1 MSTGPF
7 PRHEQALD
15 MLKSRGRYRSLMP
28 RAGHDFSSND
38 YLGLAGSD
46 LLRDAAY
53 AALARGVPVGAGGP
67 RLLRG
72 NDDEHEVLET
82 EAAAFF
88 GTQSALFINGGFTAN
103 LAIFSALP
111 QHGDLV
117 LYDALIH
124 ASTHDGMRLGRAQS
138 QSFAHN
144 DVSAAQAA
152 ITAWRA
158 DGGTGQVWIAV
169 EAVYSM
175 DGDCAPVAALAE
187 LASREQAV
195 LVLDEAHSTGVFGDL
210 GRGLGHGVAQQ
221 PNVLSLHTCGKALGV
236 SGALICGASALIET
250 LINKA
255 RAFVFATAPSPLN
268 AALVR
273 AALHELGENPC
284 RQQQAWA
291 LIHHAQAEAEKHCG
305 ITGFSSQILP
315 ILIGDDKGTMAVAS
329 ALQTRGYDI
338 RGIRPPTVPR
348 GTARLRIS
356 VTLNTSKQVI
366 SALFADLA
374 QELETAS

>member
-1 MSTGPF
+1 MSTGVF
-7 PRHEQALD
+7 PRHQQALEA
-15 MLKSRGRYRSLMP
+15 LKSRGRYRSLMP
-28 RAGHDFSSND
+28 RAGHDFASND
-38 YLGLAGSD
+38 YLGLAGSE
-46 LLRDAAY
+46 LLRDAAT
-53 AALARGVPVGAGGP
+53 AALARGVPVGAGGS

-72 NDDEHEVLET
+72 NDAEHVLLED

-88 GTQSALFINGGFTAN
+88 GTQAALFINGGFTGN
-103 LAIFSALP
+103 MAIFSALP
-111 QHGDLV
+111 RHGDLV

-124 ASTHDGMRLGRAQS
+124 ASTHDGMRLGRAQC

-144 DVSAAQAA
+144 DVRAAEAA
-152 ITAWRA
+152 ITDWRA
-158 DGGTGQVWIAV
+158 GGGSGQIWIAV

-175 DGDCAPVAALAE
+175 DGDRAPVVALAE
-187 LASREQAV
+187 LAMRMGAV

-210 GRGLGHGVAQQ
+210 GRGLGQAVAHL

-255 RAFVFATAPSPLN
+255 RAFIFATAPSPLN

-273 AALHELGENPC
+273 AALAELAENPD
-284 RQQQAWA
+284 RQKRAWQV
-291 LIHHAQAEAEKHCG
+291 IHHAHSEAQRLCG
-305 ITGFSSQILP
+305 LTGFDSQIMP
-315 ILIGDDKGTMAVAS
+315 VIIGDDRRTMAVAQ
-329 ALQTRGYDI
+329 ALQDQGYDI

-348 GTARLRIS
+348 GTSRLRIS
-356 VTLNTSKQVI
+356 ITLNTSLAII

-374 QELETAS
+374 TLLETPA

>member
-7 PRHEQALD
+7 PRHEKALE
-15 MLKSRGRYRSLMP
+15 MLKSRDRYRSLIP
-28 RAGHDFSSND
+28 RAGHDFASND
-38 YLGLAGSD
+38 YLGLAGSN
-46 LLRDAAY
+46 LLRDAAIV
-53 AALARGVPVGAGGP
+53 ALERGVPVGAGGS

-72 NDDEHEVLET
+72 NDSEHQLLET

-88 GTQSALFINGGFTAN
+88 GTQSALFINGGFTGN
-103 LAIFSALP
+103 MAIFSALP

-124 ASTHDGMRLGRAQS
+124 ASTHDGMRLGRAQN

-152 ITAWRA
+152 ISQWRTE
-158 DGGTGQVWIAV
+158 GGTGQIWIAV

-175 DGDCAPVAALAE
+175 DGDCAPVAALSD
-187 LASREQAV
+187 LATRENAV

-210 GRGLGHGVAQQ
+210 GRGLGHEIAHL
-221 PNVLSLHTCGKALGV
+221 PNVLSLHTCGKALGI

-255 RAFVFATAPSPLN
+255 RAFIFATAPSPLN

-273 AALHELGENPC
+273 AALVELAENPS
-284 RQQQAWA
+284 RQAQAWDM
-291 LIHHAQAEAEKHCG
+291 IHHAHSEANTHCG
-305 ITGFSSQILP
+305 LTEFETQILP
-315 ILIGDDKGTMAVAS
+315 VIIGDDKTAMAIAQS
-329 ALQTRGYDI
+329 LQDRGYDI

-348 GTARLRIS
+348 GTSRLRIS

-374 QELETAS
+374 NELESAA

>member
-1 MSTGPF
+1 MSTGVF
-7 PRHEQALD
+7 PRHQQALEA
-15 MLKSRGRYRSLMP
+15 LKSRGRYRSLIP

-46 LLRDAAY
+46 LLRDAAI
-53 AALARGVPVGAGGP
+53 AALARGVPVGAGGS

-72 NDDEHEVLET
+72 NDSEHQLLES
-82 EAAAFF
+82 EAADFF
-88 GTQSALFINGGFTAN
+88 GTQTALFINGGFTGN
-103 LAIFSALP
+103 MAIFSALP
-111 QHGDLV
+111 QQGDLV

-124 ASTHDGMRLGRAQS
+124 ASTHDGMRLGRAQN

-144 DVSAAQAA
+144 DVGAAQAA
-152 ITAWRA
+152 ITQWRTE
-158 DGGTGQVWIAV
+158 GGAGQIWIAA

-175 DGDCAPVAALAE
+175 DGDCAPLEALSE
-187 LASREQAV
+187 LANRENAV
-195 LVLDEAHSTGVFGDL
+195 LVVDEAHSTGVFGDL
-210 GRGLGHGVAQQ
+210 GRGLGHGVAHL

-255 RAFVFATAPSPLN
+255 RAFIFATAPSPLN

-273 AALHELGENPC
+273 AALAELAENPS
-284 RQQQAWA
+284 RQAQVWDM
-291 LIHHAQAEAEKHCG
+291 IHHAHSEAEAHCG
-305 ITGFSSQILP
+305 LTGFETQILP
-315 ILIGDDKGTMAVAS
+315 VIIGDDKLTMTTAQAM
-329 ALQTRGYDI
+329 QDRGFDI

-374 QELETAS
+374 NELETTA